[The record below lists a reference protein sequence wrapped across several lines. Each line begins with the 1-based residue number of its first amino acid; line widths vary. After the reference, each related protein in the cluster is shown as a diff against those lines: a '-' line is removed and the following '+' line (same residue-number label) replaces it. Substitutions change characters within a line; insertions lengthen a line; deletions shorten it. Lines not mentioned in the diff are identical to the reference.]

1 MMGFGN
7 RPLRL
12 GLATLVLWLGG
23 DSISFADMPADQ
35 VKETV
40 GRVVTILRDPA
51 MAKEDKA
58 VERREALRQAI
69 LPRFDF
75 SEMARRSLGS
85 HWKNQQSKQEEFIAV
100 FSNFVENTYVGK
112 VESFKDEK
120 IVFGRERIEQN
131 LAEVGT
137 QVVPTKGEPFSL
149 NYKLHLVG
157 NDWKVYDVVIE
168 NISMVNNYRSQFNR
182 ILANASFDELIRKLR
197 EKGSGMGS

>member
-1 MMGFGN
+1 MGFGN
-7 RPLRL
+7 RSLKL
-12 GLATLVLWLGG
+12 GLTTLALWLGG
-23 DSISFADMPADQ
+23 SSISFADMPTDQ

-40 GRVVTILRDPA
+40 GRVVTILRDPSLVR
-51 MAKEDKA
+51 EDKA
-58 VERREALRQAI
+58 AERREALRQAI

-75 SEMARRSLGS
+75 SEMAKRSLGS
-85 HWKNQQSKQEEFIAV
+85 HWKNQQSRQEEFVAV
-100 FSNFVENTYVGK
+100 FTNFVENTYVGK

-120 IVFGRERIEQN
+120 IVFARERIEQN

-137 QVVPTKGEPFSL
+137 QIVPSKGEPFSL

-168 NISMVNNYRSQFNR
+168 NISMVNNYRSQFSR